1 MKRISVFLL
10 AIMMA
15 FGLSACGTDGEPS
28 SQAGD
33 SGNVVSTQENRTDNK
48 TADADAPDGFVRI
61 SGGTFQMGSPDTED
75 WRSEDETA
83 HAVTVSDFYMGVYE
97 VTQKEYQE
105 VVKANP
111 SNFNGDGLPVENLTW
126 YEAVAYC
133 NARSEKEGLNKAYT
147 VDGQNVTWDRSADGY
162 RLPTETEW
170 EYACRAGTETP
181 FNTRTFISPEESNY
195 FGHYP
200 YLIEGNYFSQEKL
213 DTEPG
218 EYRETTVAVD
228 SFSPNAWGLYN
239 MHGNVGEWCW
249 DYYGAYAAGEQNNPS
264 GAETG
269 TRRISRGGGWND
281 FAKHIRS
288 AYRASSPTDRSSAAV
303 GLRLVRNAV
312 EMEGSIV
319 DTEQKKDTGKGNG
332 NTLIVFF
339 SWGGNTKGIAQEIQ
353 SQTGADLFEI
363 ELVHPYSDDYD
374 TVLDEAQRDQNEQAR
389 PEIKNH
395 VDNIEKYETIL
406 LGYPNW
412 WASIPMPIASFL
424 EEYDFS
430 GKTIVPF
437 CSHGGGRSGQS
448 LTAIA
453 KLAPQSEIG
462 EGLAVSYSGGSSLP
476 DDIGKWLE
484 QNGVAKK

>member
-1 MKRISVFLL
+1 MKRFYIFMLVAMMVF
-10 AIMMA
+10 MA
-15 FGLSACGTDGEPS
+15 SACGKSDNPSDGVSGTGSAVQS
-28 SQAGD
+28 SETSSVKQTED
-33 SGNVVSTQENRTDNK
+33 V
-48 TADADAPDGFVRI
+48 DAPDGFVKI
-61 SGGTFQMGSPDTED
+61 SGGTFQMGSPETED
-75 WRSEDETA
+75 WRSEDETV
-83 HAVTVSDFYMGVYE
+83 HTVTVSDFYMGIYE
-97 VTQKEYQE
+97 VTQTEYQE
-105 VVKANP
+105 VMGENP
-111 SNFNGDGLPVENLTW
+111 SDFTGDNLPVENLTW

-133 NARSEKEGLNKAYT
+133 NARSEKEGLTKAYT
-147 VDGQNVTWDRSADGY
+147 VDGKNVTWECSADGY
-162 RLPTETEW
+162 RLPTEAEW
-170 EYACRAGTETP
+170 EYACRAGTKTP
-181 FNTRTFISPEESNY
+181 FNTETSISPEESNY

-200 YLIEGNYFSQEKL
+200 YLIEENYFSQEKL

-228 SFSPNAWGLYN
+228 SFSPNKWGLYN

-249 DYYGAYAAGEQNNPS
+249 DYYGAYPTDEQTNPA

-288 AYRASSPTDRSSAAV
+288 AYRASSPADRKSASV

-312 EMEGSIV
+312 AGSGSIV
-319 DTEQKKDTGKGNG
+319 DKEQDNKSGNG
-332 NTLIVFF
+332 GGNVLIAFF
-339 SWGGNTKGIAQEIQ
+339 SWGGNTKGIAEQIQ
-353 SQTGADLFEI
+353 KETGADMFEI
-363 ELVHPYSDDYD
+363 ELVQPYSEDYD

-395 VDNIEKYETIL
+395 VENMEQYDTVI

-437 CSHGGGRSGQS
+437 CSHGGGRFGQS

-453 KLAPQSEIG
+453 KLVPDAAIG
-462 EGLAVSYSGGSSLP
+462 EGLAVNYSGGSELP
-476 DDIGKWLE
+476 QEIEKWLKT
-484 QNGVAKK
+484 NGI